1 MSINLIR
8 ISIVY
13 IQTIS
18 FLYEIWCYEIS
29 FSEFLG
35 EKAIEIGEKYIETMV
50 VVDKT
55 FLEYHATTEDVKRY
69 VLLLLKLVRIIY
81 IYIQ

>member
-1 MSINLIR
+1 MVLWNKL
-8 ISIVY
+8 
-13 IQTIS
+13 
-18 FLYEIWCYEIS
+18 FW
-29 FSEFLG
+29 FLG